1 VPVPFNG
8 PVPSVVVPL
17 RKVTVPVGAA
27 VVPEGGATTAV
38 NVTLL
43 PDAMLELLDVSIVVE
58 TRGVVVTVVLVS
70 GLVFAA
76 SILPA
81 LSVAML

>member
-1 VPVPFNG
+1 
-8 PVPSVVVPL
+8 VVVPL
-17 RKVTVPVGAA
+17 RKVTVPVGTA

-43 PDAMLELLDVSIVVE
+43 PDAMLESLDVSIVVE
-58 TRGVVVTVVLVS
+58 ARGVVVTVVLVS
-70 GLVFAA
+70 ALVFAA

-81 LSVAML
+81 LSVAMLSKP

>member
-1 VPVPFNG
+1 
-8 PVPSVVVPL
+8 VPSVVVPL
-17 RKVTVPVGAA
+17 RKVTVPVGIVA
-27 VVPEGGATTAV
+27 VPEGGVTTAV

-58 TRGVVVTVVLVS
+58 TRRVVVTVVLVS
-70 GLVFAA
+70 ALVLAA
-76 SILPA
+76 STLPT